1 VVGIAKDQNGTT
13 FYRVKNSWGDVGPYH
28 GYIYMSE
35 NYLRAKFDMLMLN
48 KDGLPPDVRAKMG
61 IK

>member
-1 VVGIAKDQNGTT
+1 
-13 FYRVKNSWGDVGPYH
+13 VKNSWGDVGPYH

-35 NYLRAKFDMLMLN
+35 NYIRAKFDLLMLN
-48 KDGLPPDVRAKMG
+48 KAGLPADIKAKMG